1 MTINSVVTS
10 FRGRRIAVLA
20 AMAAACLLFAAYIP
34 PAAAADGTD
43 RYTMYVP
50 GQRSNVAGLDSQTNL
65 NSPDCGTD
73 QPLAKIVNTLSRTGG
88 SGTAYLRCGQQATF
102 GLRHIN
108 YGHGQDWE
116 NIRVRYAQP
125 GDWASFMK
133 NTTSANLNIPASN
146 VRYNVN
152 NTNKDVYTGLL
163 CIRDNTTRNVV
174 RAYDVIIP
182 VASDSRNIITSYP
195 TGARASDAR
204 C

>member
-1 MTINSVVTS
+1 MTDNSAVTS
-10 FRGRRIAVLA
+10 LRARRITVLA
-20 AMAAACLLFAAYIP
+20 AMAAACLLFAAYAP
-34 PAAAADGTD
+34 PALAADGSD

-73 QPLAKIVNTLSRTGG
+73 QPRAKIVNQWTRTGA
-88 SGTAYLRCGQQATF
+88 SGIAYLRCGQQATF

-108 YGHGQDWE
+108 NGHGQDWE
-116 NIRVRYAQP
+116 NIRIRYAQP

-133 NTTSANLNIPASN
+133 NTTSANLNIAASN
-146 VRYNVN
+146 VKYNVN
-152 NTNKDVYTGLL
+152 NKDVYTGLL
-163 CIRDNTTRNVV
+163 CIRDNSTRKVV

-182 VASDSRNIITSYP
+182 VASDSSNIITSYP
-195 TGARASDAR
+195 SGGRATDAR

>member
-1 MTINSVVTS
+1 
-10 FRGRRIAVLA
+10 
-20 AMAAACLLFAAYIP
+20 MAAACLLFAACTP

-43 RYTMYVP
+43 RDTMNFP

-65 NSPDCGTD
+65 KSPDCGTD
-73 QPLAKIVNTLSRTGG
+73 QPLAKIVNTLSRTLG
-88 SGTAYLRCGQQATF
+88 SGTAYLRCGQQPTF

-133 NTTSANLNIPASN
+133 NTTSASLNIPASN
-146 VRYNVN
+146 VRYNVA
-152 NTNKDVYTGLL
+152 NKDVFTGLL

-182 VASDSRNIITSYP
+182 VASDSSNIITSYP